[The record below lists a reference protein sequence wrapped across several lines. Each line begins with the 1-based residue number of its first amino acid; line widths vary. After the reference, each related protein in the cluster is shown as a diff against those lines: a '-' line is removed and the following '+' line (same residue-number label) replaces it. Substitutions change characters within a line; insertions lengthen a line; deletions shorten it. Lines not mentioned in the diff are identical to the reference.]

1 MAAGPAVQRSC
12 FQTPRIGF
20 SEKIAGE
27 GGEQIGA
34 RSWQGVSRASGTEGA
49 DAAQA
54 LIEELLHTA
63 FSLGGAFVSLLED
76 LPEDAFAGEDQVAV
90 LIEMLAGSSRP
101 AIDAAGEEDCRVAT
115 ALIGAV
121 RDRVFD
127 DLQAAARLAKPKDN

>member
-1 MAAGPAVQRSC
+1 MALGLGRDM
-12 FQTPRIGF
+12 
-20 SEKIAGE
+20 
-27 GGEQIGA
+27 
-34 RSWQGVSRASGTEGA
+34 SRARGGTEGV

-76 LPEDAFAGEDQVAV
+76 LPEDAFAGEDQAAV

-101 AIDAAGEEDCRVAT
+101 AIDAAGEADCRLAT

-121 RDRVFD
+121 RDRVLD
-127 DLQAAARLAKPKDN
+127 DLRAAARLSRLKGS